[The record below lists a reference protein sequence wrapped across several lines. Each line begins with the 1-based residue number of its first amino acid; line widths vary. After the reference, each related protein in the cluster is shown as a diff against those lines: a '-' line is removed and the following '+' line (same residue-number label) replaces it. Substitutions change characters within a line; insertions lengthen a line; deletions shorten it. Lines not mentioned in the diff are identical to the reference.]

1 MHFSPHFTGEETGP
15 VSHKHRVAEP
25 EMEPGLGSPRA
36 AAFSAELLIASE
48 GAQHWLQWG
57 Q

>member
-15 VSHKHRVAEP
+15 GSHKHRVTEP

-48 GAQHWLQWG
+48 RAQRWLQWG